1 MNPNPGRFFKI
12 YFFNEAEFS
21 NFLFYAYFYAKTLD
35 LGLESKKKLS
45 FWWIFSLLDP
55 LIFADPNPGT
65 QNLTDPTVPD
75 PKH

>member
-35 LGLESKKKLS
+35 LGLESKKKIKFLVD
-45 FWWIFSLLDP
+45 IFP
-55 LIFADPNPGT
+55 LGSAYFCGSESRNP
-65 QNLTDPTVPD
+65 
-75 PKH
+75 KSY